1 MTQLP
6 QGGPG
11 TQRAPEHAPAPP
23 VGLPAQSGAAGNPA
37 GQPLPA
43 RRPSA
48 WPVQRRRLRAAAT
61 TEPGRLRIIGDVLA
75 LLVVAFG
82 AVTGLEISQRAS
94 AADDVVGRSQPLSAD
109 AAAIY
114 RSLADADTMAAGGFL
129 AGAQEPKAVQEQ
141 YRKDIEEA
149 ARLLVKAAATTD
161 SSTSS
166 GREITTLNE
175 VLPVYTGLIERARAN
190 NRQGLP
196 LGGAYLRY
204 ANQKMSNELL
214 PAAERLYAAETGRL
228 DRDAADARRW
238 PFLSLAAGVVVL
250 AALVWMQRRTYRR
263 TNRVFNHGLLVA
275 TAAASVLL
283 LWLAVG
289 HTVARAE
296 LRAAMTQGQESLD
309 VLNNARINSLKARAN
324 ENLTL
329 VARGAV
335 LTPDGSADQYETDYA
350 KGMSALAAQLKKA
363 ERLAD
368 DERGRAPGGP
378 GDRSP
383 AALVVREP
391 LGRAPVA
398 RAARSVTEWQERHR
412 KARAT
417 DDQGD
422 YEGALTQII
431 GAEDSTGQSFQ
442 QVDTALRKALAHEQG
457 EFTAAAEDGRGA
469 LRGLPT
475 GAAALAVLG
484 AVAAILGVNRR
495 LSEYR

>member
-1 MTQLP
+1 MTHP
-6 QGGPG
+6 PSGGTP
-11 TQRAPEHAPAPP
+11 PLHAPDPVSAP
-23 VGLPAQSGAAGNPA
+23 VGVPAPRGGGLGAQA
-37 GQPLPA
+37 
-43 RRPSA
+43 
-48 WPVQRRRLRAAAT
+48 RRLRAVAT
-61 TEPGRLRIIGDVLA
+61 TEPGRLQIIGAVLA

-82 AVTGLEISQRAS
+82 AVTTLEISQRAA

-109 AAAIY
+109 AADIY
-114 RSLADADTMAAGGFL
+114 RFLADADTSAASGFL
-129 AGAQEPKAVQEQ
+129 AGAQEPDAVREQ

-149 ARLLVKAAATTD
+149 ARLLVKAAANTD
-161 SSTSS
+161 SATAS

-175 VLPVYTGLIERARAN
+175 LLPVYTGLIERARAN

-204 ANQKMSNELL
+204 ANQKMTGEML

-228 DRDAADARRW
+228 ESDSADARRW
-238 PFLSLAAGVVVL
+238 PLLSLGAGFL
-250 AALVWMQRRTYRR
+250 ALVALAWMQRRTYRR
-263 TNRVFNHGLLVA
+263 TNRVLNHGLLAA
-275 TAAASVLL
+275 TAAASVVV

-289 HTVARAE
+289 HAVARTE
-296 LRAAMTQGQESLD
+296 LRSAMTHGQASLD
-309 VLNNARINSLKARAN
+309 VLNDARINSLKARAN

-335 LTPDGSADQYETDYA
+335 LTADGSADQYETDYTT
-350 KGMSALAAQLKKA
+350 GMKALKDRLEKA

-368 DERGRAPGGP
+368 D
-378 GDRSP
+378 RSGS
-383 AALVVREP
+383 E
-391 LGRAPVA
+391 PVA
-398 RAARSVTEWQERHR
+398 RAATAVSEWQSRHR
-412 KARAT
+412 AARAT

-422 YEGALTQII
+422 YGSALQQII
-431 GAEDSTGQSFQ
+431 GAEGSTGESFQ
-442 QVDTALRKALAHEQG
+442 QVDAALRKALAHEQG

-484 AVAAILGVNRR
+484 AIAVIVGVNRR

>member
-6 QGGPG
+6 QGGPQ
-11 TQRAPEHAPAPP
+11 TQRAPEQAPAPT
-23 VGLPAQSGAAGNPA
+23 GLPAQ
-37 GQPLPA
+37 
-43 RRPSA
+43 RPSSWA
-48 WPVQRRRLRAAAT
+48 VQSRRLRAVAT
-61 TEPGRLRIIGDVLA
+61 TEPGRLQIIGAVLA

-82 AVTGLEISQRAS
+82 AVTALEISHRAS

-109 AAAIY
+109 AADIY
-114 RSLADADTMAAGGFL
+114 RSLADADTMAASGFL
-129 AGAQEPKAVQEQ
+129 AGAQEPKAVQDQ

-149 ARLLVKAAATTD
+149 ARLLVKASANTD

-166 GREITTLNE
+166 WQEITTLNE
-175 VLPVYTGLIERARAN
+175 LLPVYTGLIERARAN

-204 ANQKMSNELL
+204 ANQKMTNELL

-228 DRDAADARRW
+228 DRDSADARRW
-238 PFLSLAAGVVVL
+238 PFLSLAAGLVVL
-250 AALVWMQRRTYRR
+250 GALVWMQRRNYRR

-275 TAAASVLL
+275 TAAASVVL

-289 HTVARAE
+289 HTVARTE
-296 LRAAMTQGQESLD
+296 LRSAMTHGQESLD

-335 LTPDGSADQYETDYA
+335 LTADGSADQYETDYTT
-350 KGMSALAAQLKKA
+350 GMKALQEQLKKA

-368 DERGRAPGGP
+368 DESG
-378 GDRSP
+378 S
-383 AALVVREP
+383 
-391 LGRAPVA
+391 APVA
-398 RAARSVTEWQERHR
+398 KAAKSVTEWQDRHR

-422 YEGALTQII
+422 YDGALEQII
-431 GAEDSTGQSFQ
+431 GAKDSTGQSFQ
-442 QVDTALRKALAHEQG
+442 QVDTALRTALAHEQG

-484 AVAAILGVNRR
+484 AVAAILGINRR

>member
-6 QGGPG
+6 QGGPQ
-11 TQRAPEHAPAPP
+11 TQRAPEQAPAPT
-23 VGLPAQSGAAGNPA
+23 GLPAQ
-37 GQPLPA
+37 
-43 RRPSA
+43 RPSSWA
-48 WPVQRRRLRAAAT
+48 VQSRRLRAVAT
-61 TEPGRLRIIGDVLA
+61 TEPGRLQIIGAVLA

-82 AVTGLEISQRAS
+82 AVTALEISHRAS

-109 AAAIY
+109 AANIY
-114 RSLADADTMAAGGFL
+114 RSLADADTMAASGFL

-149 ARLLVKAAATTD
+149 ARLLVKASANTD

-166 GREITTLNE
+166 WQEITTLNE
-175 VLPVYTGLIERARAN
+175 LLPVYTGLIERARAN

-204 ANQKMSNELL
+204 ANQKMTNELL

-228 DRDAADARRW
+228 DRDSADARRW
-238 PFLSLAAGVVVL
+238 PFLSLAAGLVVL
-250 AALVWMQRRTYRR
+250 GALVWMQRRNYRR
-263 TNRVFNHGLLVA
+263 TKRVFNHGLLVA
-275 TAAASVLL
+275 TAAASVVL

-289 HTVARAE
+289 HTVARTE
-296 LRAAMTQGQESLD
+296 LRSAMTQGQESLD

-335 LTPDGSADQYETDYA
+335 LTADGSADQYDTDYTT
-350 KGMSALAAQLKKA
+350 GMKALRAQLKEA
-363 ERLAD
+363 DRLAD
-368 DERGRAPGGP
+368 DESG
-378 GDRSP
+378 S
-383 AALVVREP
+383 
-391 LGRAPVA
+391 APVA
-398 RAARSVTEWQERHR
+398 KAAKSVTEWQDRHR
-412 KARAT
+412 TVRAT
-417 DDQGD
+417 DDKGD
-422 YEGALTQII
+422 YDGALKQII

-442 QVDTALRKALAHEQG
+442 QVDTALRTALAHEQG
-457 EFTAAAEDGRGA
+457 EFTAAARDGRGA

-484 AVAAILGVNRR
+484 AVAAILGINRR

>member
-6 QGGPG
+6 QGGPQ
-11 TQRAPEHAPAPP
+11 TQRAPEQTPAPI
-23 VGLPAQSGAAGNPA
+23 GLPAQ
-37 GQPLPA
+37 
-43 RRPSA
+43 RPSTWA
-48 WPVQRRRLRAAAT
+48 VQSRRLRAAAT
-61 TEPGRLRIIGDVLA
+61 TEPGRLQIIGAVLA
-75 LLVVAFG
+75 LLVLAFG
-82 AVTGLEISQRAS
+82 AVTALEISHRSA

-109 AAAIY
+109 AANIY

-129 AGAQEPKAVQEQ
+129 AGAQEPKAVQDQ

-149 ARLLVKAAATTD
+149 ARLLVKASANTD
-161 SSTSS
+161 ASTSS
-166 GREITTLNE
+166 WQEITTLNE
-175 VLPVYTGLIERARAN
+175 LLPVYTGLIERARAN

-204 ANQKMSNELL
+204 ANQKMTNELL

-228 DRDAADARRW
+228 DRDSADARQW
-238 PFLSLAAGVVVL
+238 PFLSLAAGIVVL
-250 AALVWMQRRTYRR
+250 GALVWMQRRNYRR

-275 TAAASVLL
+275 TAAASVVL

-289 HTVARAE
+289 HTVARTE
-296 LRAAMTQGQESLD
+296 LRSAMTQGQESLD

-335 LTPDGSADQYETDYA
+335 LTADGSADQYETDYTT
-350 KGMSALAAQLKKA
+350 GMKALKAQLKQA
-363 ERLAD
+363 GQLAD
-368 DERGRAPGGP
+368 DRNG
-378 GDRSP
+378 S
-383 AALVVREP
+383 
-391 LGRAPVA
+391 APVA
-398 RAARSVTEWQERHR
+398 EAARSVTEWQERHR

-417 DDQGD
+417 DDRGD
-422 YEGALTQII
+422 YDGALKQII
-431 GAEDSTGQSFQ
+431 GTENSTGQSFQ

-457 EFTAAAEDGRGA
+457 EFTSAAEDGRGA

>member
-6 QGGPG
+6 QGGPQ
-11 TQRAPEHAPAPP
+11 TQRAPEQAPAPP
-23 VGLPAQSGAAGNPA
+23 GLPAQ
-37 GQPLPA
+37 
-43 RRPSA
+43 RPGSWA
-48 WPVQRRRLRAAAT
+48 VQSRRLRAAAT
-61 TEPGRLRIIGDVLA
+61 TEPGRLQIIGAVLA

-82 AVTGLEISQRAS
+82 AVTALEISHRAS

-109 AAAIY
+109 AASIY

-149 ARLLVKAAATTD
+149 ARLLVKASANTD

-166 GREITTLNE
+166 WREITTLNE

-204 ANQKMSNELL
+204 ANQKMTDELL

-238 PFLSLAAGVVVL
+238 PFLSLAAGLVVL
-250 AALVWMQRRTYRR
+250 GALVWMQRRNYRR

-275 TAAASVLL
+275 TAAASVVL

-289 HTVARAE
+289 HTVARTE
-296 LRAAMTQGQESLD
+296 LRSAMTQGQESLD

-335 LTPDGSADQYETDYA
+335 LTADGSADQYETDYTT
-350 KGMSALAAQLKKA
+350 GMKALREQLKEA

-368 DERGRAPGGP
+368 DASG
-378 GDRSP
+378 S
-383 AALVVREP
+383 
-391 LGRAPVA
+391 APVA
-398 RAARSVTEWQERHR
+398 KAAKSVTEWQERHR

-422 YEGALTQII
+422 YEGALRQII

-442 QVDTALRKALAHEQG
+442 QVDSALRTALAHEQG

-484 AVAAILGVNRR
+484 AVAAILGINRR